1 MLQNVRL
8 GPEAFER
15 GGDPAAMLRDLETA
29 GHTVGDMLCEA
40 LRSVRS
46 HLGMDVAFVA
56 EMVQGF
62 RVFRH
67 VSGRSDPP
75 PICVGGSDPLS
86 DSYCQRVVDGRLP
99 QLIPDT
105 SKLPEAVA
113 LPITEILSIGAYIS
127 VPIRFSDGR
136 LYGTFCCFSSKPD
149 GTLNERDL
157 DTLRLFAHFAGRL
170 LETQAKEQREQ
181 EERVAR
187 INSVLSEQA
196 YNVVYQP
203 IVDVRQ
209 NDVVGY
215 EALARFSGEPQ
226 RTPDLWFGEAEQVG
240 LQCELEM
247 ALVQEALK
255 GLSGIRQD
263 RYLSLNVSPET
274 ILAGALGTLLDGQ
287 PLDRL
292 MLEVTEHASVRDYDL
307 IAEALEPMRAQ
318 GLLLAV
324 DDAGAGYASF
334 RHILKLKPDVIKLDG
349 SLIRNIDSNRDCRA
363 LASALIRFGQETDCK
378 IVAECVETEAEL
390 EILRELQVTKAQGYL
405 LGRPGPLGGS
415 QQT

>member
-8 GPEAFER
+8 GPEVFEDR
-15 GGDPAAMLRDLETA
+15 GDAASMLRDIETA
-29 GHTVGDMLCEA
+29 GHSVGDMLCEA

-56 EMVQGF
+56 EMVQGL

-67 VSGRSDPP
+67 VCGRDDSP

-113 LPITEILSIGAYIS
+113 LPITAILGIGSYIS

-157 DTLRLFAHFAGRL
+157 DTLRLFADFAGRL
-170 LETQAKEQREQ
+170 LETQAREQREQ
-181 EERVAR
+181 EERLAR
-187 INSVLSEQA
+187 INGVLSEQA

-203 IVDVRQ
+203 IFNVLR
-209 NDVVGY
+209 NSVVGY

-226 RTPDLWFGEAEQVG
+226 RTPDLWFDEAEQVG

-247 ALVQEALK
+247 ALVKEALK
-255 GLSGIRQD
+255 GLGDIRRD
-263 RYLSLNVSPET
+263 CYLSINVSPET
-274 ILAGALGTLLDGQ
+274 ILAGAVGTLLEGQ

-307 IAEALEPMRAQ
+307 IAEALAPMRAK

-363 LASALIRFGQETDCK
+363 LASALIRFGQETECK

-390 EILRELQVTKAQGYL
+390 AILRELQVSKAQGYL
-405 LGRPGPLGGS
+405 LGCPLPLGDR
-415 QQT
+415 QMI